1 MAVVPCLSNE
11 VNKTISVK
19 ESHKMSSDEN
29 CRGYRRWVKGQTN
42 FFCRKNEDFFV
53 EISKS
58 NLKELFAR
66 NFYSLEII
74 LCAHS
79 VFFWVVKKSN
89 H

>member
-1 MAVVPCLSNE
+1 MKIVE
-11 VNKTISVK
+11 VTEDELKVKQISFV
-19 ESHKMSSDEN
+19 EKM
-29 CRGYRRWVKGQTN
+29 KI
-42 FFCRKNEDFFV
+42 FFV

-79 VFFWVVKKSN
+79 VFF
-89 H
+89 